1 MGVCVDNNDAMMI
14 VIALVKGV
22 MAVIHVV
29 KRGVKRVNIFIS
41 YLDVMRLCR
50 NPTLKYNNW
59 LRYGI

>member
-50 NPTLKYNNW
+50 NLSLK
-59 LRYGI
+59 